1 MHQWC
6 QRCVR
11 CAGHADAS
19 LCLQQSLLMAFL
31 VPAGGAHNAR
41 AGDVTLNVYAPAPYV
56 LDMHEVT
63 MHRYPLYMRPSP
75 PPVL

>member
-1 MHQWC
+1 MP
-6 QRCVR
+6 
-11 CAGHADAS
+11 
-19 LCLQQSLLMAFL
+19 FL

-63 MHRYPLYMRPSP
+63 MHRHPLYMRPCP

>member
-1 MHQWC
+1 MP
-6 QRCVR
+6 
-11 CAGHADAS
+11 
-19 LCLQQSLLMAFL
+19 FL

-41 AGDVTLNVYAPAPYV
+41 AGGVTLNIHAPAPYV

-63 MHRYPLYMRPSP
+63 MHRHPLYMRPCP